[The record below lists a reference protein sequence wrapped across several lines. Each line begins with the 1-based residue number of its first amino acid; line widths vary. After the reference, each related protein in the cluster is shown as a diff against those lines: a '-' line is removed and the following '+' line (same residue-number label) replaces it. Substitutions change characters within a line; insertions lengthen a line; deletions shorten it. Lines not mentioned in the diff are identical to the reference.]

1 MHGGITFLWV
11 NAIVH
16 ETLAYLTNTARF
28 FAQLYFVDKDKT
40 WSCVTLQNSVRFYI
54 IEILFD

>member
-40 WSCVTLQNSVRFYI
+40 WACVTFYNSVRF
-54 IEILFD
+54 